1 MRIGVFPGPVGR
13 TIRNVKLTDQE
24 YDDFARLA
32 GNGAKM
38 RLDQIVRSDQFQL
51 WDPVT
56 QHNVFDEIIKQSR
69 EAARGLV
76 MMKYPHIAQEAAKAQ
91 TDRIKKAMEPIE

>member
-1 MRIGVFPGPVGR
+1 M
-13 TIRNVKLTDQE
+13 
-24 YDDFARLA
+24 
-32 GNGAKM
+32 
-38 RLDQIVRSDQFQL
+38 
-51 WDPVT
+51 T

-76 MMKYPHIAQEAAKAQ
+76 MMKYTHIAQEAAKAQ